1 MACKQS
7 ELVSAINS
15 YAAARQAGDTNLI
28 QFSGQLLGQF
38 LGKIEFEPEEDSE
51 EPTEETPTTE
61 DLLP

>member
-15 YAAARQAGDTNLI
+15 YAAARQAGDANLI

-38 LGKIEFEPEEDSE
+38 LGKIEFEPEEHSE

>member
-15 YAAARQAGDTNLI
+15 YAAARQAGDVNLI
-28 QFSGQLLGQF
+28 QFSGRLLGQF
-38 LGKIEFEPEEDSE
+38 LGKIEFEPEENSE
-51 EPTEETPTTE
+51 EPTEETPNTE

>member
-15 YAAARQAGDTNLI
+15 YAAARQAGDANLI
-28 QFSGQLLGQF
+28 QFSGQLLGQY
-38 LGKIEFEPEEDSE
+38 LEKIEFEPEES
-51 EPTEETPTTE
+51 PEETVEETTTTE

>member
-15 YAAARQAGDTNLI
+15 YAAARQAGDANLI